1 MPNDIKA
8 IVSVIA
14 LLVAAGMAYWEH
26 TGGRSDLAWIV
37 IGTGI
42 FMVISMWVFPEA
54 GGGKKSKNNS

>member
-8 IVSVIA
+8 VVSVIA
-14 LLVAAGMAYWEH
+14 LFVAGAMAYWEY
-26 TGGRSDLAWIV
+26 TNGRSDLAWIV

-54 GGGKKSKNNS
+54 GVKKGDKKS